1 MKNLF
6 GFQLQEGQEE
16 GILDGMPFQSAKVSM
31 QQEQLWDKASEEL
44 QDFGRKAEIP
54 PFLRIVF
61 TISFSVGLLCLVSF
75 LTNFLDL
82 SAQQVFQEKWYL
94 LAIAVVSGGIY
105 LTLLLILRR
114 KNTKLLEAAEENMLK
129 ERAQRLDWASRQE
142 LGVAENAVDMDIIR
156 VVYQIKKDREKIL
169 ANENLHLY
177 AYCQDDSLCFAD
189 NIQVFK
195 IPFSSIQKVV
205 WVKKRLVLPDWNKEE
220 AYNSKTYKPYHIR
233 ESDTGEYIIRGYY
246 SLRISEARGEFEV
259 MVPEYEEKLLFSLL
273 PPQIPKE
280 GVR

>member
-1 MKNLF
+1 
-6 GFQLQEGQEE
+6 
-16 GILDGMPFQSAKVSM
+16 
-31 QQEQLWDKASEEL
+31 
-44 QDFGRKAEIP
+44 
-54 PFLRIVF
+54 
-61 TISFSVGLLCLVSF
+61 
-75 LTNFLDL
+75 
-82 SAQQVFQEKWYL
+82 
-94 LAIAVVSGGIY
+94 
-105 LTLLLILRR
+105 
-114 KNTKLLEAAEENMLK
+114 MLK

-142 LGVAENAVDMDIIR
+142 LSVAENAVDMDIIR
-156 VVYQIKKDREKIL
+156 VVYQIKKDREKTL

-220 AYNSKTYKPYHIR
+220 PYNSKTYKPYHIR

-246 SLRISEARGEFEV
+246 SLQISEARGEFEV
-259 MVPEYEEKLLFSLL
+259 MVPEYDEKLLFSLL

>member
-1 MKNLF
+1 M
-6 GFQLQEGQEE
+6 
-16 GILDGMPFQSAKVSM
+16 
-31 QQEQLWDKASEEL
+31 
-44 QDFGRKAEIP
+44 
-54 PFLRIVF
+54 
-61 TISFSVGLLCLVSF
+61 CLVSF

-156 VVYQIKKDREKIL
+156 VVYQIKKDREKTL

-220 AYNSKTYKPYHIR
+220 PYNSKTYKPYHIR

-280 GVR
+280 RVR